1 MSRNV
6 AVGLGLMEFPFS
18 SVAGYWRW
26 VDLCEAGGV
35 DSLWQT
41 DRIVGREPFLEA
53 MAAMA
58 ALAGRTRRLKFGVN
72 VLSLA
77 FRDPVLLAKQC
88 ATIDQLSEG
97 RLLPAFGIGS
107 PLGPEWQALAIDTKT
122 RGRKTDEALEII
134 GRLWREEAVDFEGV
148 HFRLHGASINP
159 KPVQPDL
166 PMWIGGSS
174 PAAIRR
180 TARFGTGWQA
190 GGEAPEEIGAVV
202 AAIRAAAIEAGRPID
217 EDHYGAGLAFRFG
230 DWDEPG
236 VNALADAYRRRTGRD
251 PRRYFAI
258 GGAAE
263 ILDRI
268 ALYVAAGISKFILRP
283 VARGDEEMH
292 GQTRRLIEE
301 VLPRAAE
308 RWPRPRKPHAL
319 AAG

>member
-18 SVAGYWRW
+18 GAQGYWRW

-41 DRIVGREPFLEA
+41 DRIVSREPFLEA

-58 ALAGRTRRLKFGVN
+58 ALAGRTRRVKFGVN

-107 PLGPEWQALAIDTKT
+107 PLGPEWQALSIDTTT

-134 GRLWREEAVDFEGV
+134 GRLWREETVDFEGR
-148 HFRLHGASINP
+148 HFRLKGAAINP
-159 KPVQPDL
+159 KPVQRDL

-202 AAIRAAAIEAGRPID
+202 EQIRAAAIEAGRPID

-230 DWDEPG
+230 DWQEPG
-236 VNALADAYRRRTGRD
+236 VAPLAEAYRRRTGRD
-251 PRRYFAI
+251 PKRYFAI
-258 GGAAE
+258 GGADE

-283 VARGDEEMH
+283 VAKGEEEML

-301 VLPRAAE
+301 VVPAVAE
-308 RWPRPRKPHAL
+308 RWPRRKK
-319 AAG
+319 AAA